1 MDGKLKDEAIPPD
14 HHVSRYCGGASLLN
28 GEVTGESFSLRV
40 DDEYLSVNWLE
51 ILRLGDR
58 DSEIEEVR
66 RVLGT
71 KMNLGSTAKIAVLN
85 VGNVKDH
92 VRENSPDHRDL
103 RVLHRPDEPPDKPDP
118 SHSSIFDTRQDE
130 QLIAELIAE
139 KVLET
144 FAAK

>member
-1 MDGKLKDEAIPPD
+1 MKDEPIPPH
-14 HHVSRYCGGASLLN
+14 HHVSRYCGGGSLLKN
-28 GEVTGESFSLRV
+28 GEITGASFLLKA
-40 DDEYLSVNWLE
+40 DEEYLSVNWLDF
-51 ILRLGDR
+51 LGLGDR

-130 QLIAELIAE
+130 QLIAELIAQ
-139 KVLET
+139 KVIET